1 MSFQSEQLKLENNSG
16 SVLGR
21 RDKRANVVQA
31 RILHILDLHAADA
44 VYHHKACSVSQRG
57 LHHSI

>member
-16 SVLGR
+16 SALR
-21 RDKRANVVQA
+21 KRDKWTNVVQA
-31 RILHILDLHAADA
+31 RILHILDLHTADA
-44 VYHHKACSVSQRG
+44 VYYHKACSVSQRG